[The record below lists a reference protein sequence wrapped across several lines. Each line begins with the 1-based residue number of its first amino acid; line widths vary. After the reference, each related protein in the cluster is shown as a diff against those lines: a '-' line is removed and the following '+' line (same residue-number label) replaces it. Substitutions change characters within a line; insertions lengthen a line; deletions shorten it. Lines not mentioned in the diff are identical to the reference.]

1 MIDKEEI
8 LIAAKKESLDPSII
22 EKDYVIGWLLRGIYH
37 MEQIRDIWIFKGGTA
52 IKKCYFNEYRFSE
65 DLDFSLLNTDQ
76 ENLPNLQEILLESV
90 EWVHDLS
97 GIEISPA
104 AIEIDVY
111 KTPLGWDAIQA
122 KLTYNGPL
130 RRKTN
135 FPRIKLDLTFH
146 EKIVLEP
153 EKRNIFHPY
162 SDLPKENIQARCYP
176 FEELFAEKIRALA
189 ERTRPRDIY
198 DVIHFYQ
205 SRRKL
210 KSKKLLLQILE
221 EKCKFKRIPLPSLQA
236 IQSRLDIE
244 NLNSEWQR
252 MLAHQLPKLNLFE
265 ESWALMPTIF
275 DWLYDKNIQENP

>member
-153 EKRNIFHPY
+153 EKRDIFHPY

>member
-8 LIAAKKESLDPSII
+8 LIEARRQSLDPSII

-37 MEQIRDIWIFKGGTA
+37 VEQICDLWIFKGGTA

-65 DLDFSLLNTDQ
+65 DLDFSLLNAPQ
-76 ENLPNLQEILLESV
+76 ENLPNFQKILSESV

-153 EKRNIFHPY
+153 EKRMIFHPY
-162 SDLPKENIQARCYP
+162 SDLPKESIQARCYP

-198 DVIHFYQ
+198 DVIHLYQ
-205 SRRKL
+205 SREKL
-210 KSKKLLLQILE
+210 KSKELLLQILQ
-221 EKCKFKRIPLPSLQA
+221 EKCKFKKIPLPSLQV
-236 IQSRLDIE
+236 IQSRLDIG

-252 MLAHQLPKLNLFE
+252 MLAHQLPKLKPFE
-265 ESWALMPTIF
+265 ESWAIMPTIF
-275 DWLYDKNIQENP
+275 DWLYSSQYETDP